1 MFTNLLVP
9 VYRSEFN
16 RRMSYFV
23 LFVDP
28 YRKQAYQLDVNDADG
43 TVGGIVLQSA
53 AFPAKIEYDPDD
65 ATIYWFDPTAN
76 VISRESIDGTRKE
89 VFYRLPSGA
98 QTKPAKTVVKQI
110 VKENSAVQEAW
121 EGGTAYMSIRE

>member
-1 MFTNLLVP
+1 MNVLVH
-9 VYRSEFN
+9 VDRAEFN

-28 YRKQAYQLDVNDADG
+28 YRKQAYQLDVNSTDG
-43 TVGGIVLQSA
+43 KVGGIVLRSA

-65 ATIYWFDPTAN
+65 AIIYWFDPTAN

-98 QTKPAKTVVKQI
+98 QSKPEKTVVKQI
-110 VKENSAVQEAW
+110 VKDNSAVQVAW
-121 EGGTAYMSIRE
+121 EVLK